1 MDVFVGVCRTNTRL
15 VNTKKG
21 RKGKTAL
28 MQRDGKVVLAYLL
41 VGKADDGNW
50 CD

>member
-1 MDVFVGVCRTNTRL
+1 MYAEQTQGL
-15 VNTKKG
+15 LIPKKEG
-21 RKGKTAL
+21 KGKTAL